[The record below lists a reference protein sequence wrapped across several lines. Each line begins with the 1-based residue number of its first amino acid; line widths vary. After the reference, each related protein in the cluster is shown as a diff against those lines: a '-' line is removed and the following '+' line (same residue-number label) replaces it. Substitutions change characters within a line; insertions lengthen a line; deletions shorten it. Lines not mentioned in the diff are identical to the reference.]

1 MEINIVSQLNCD
13 ITELSEQEMVEQNGG
28 LLIVNP
34 SIAADFA
41 SSFVEGFKTGF
52 GTWRSFV
59 EKNL

>member
-1 MEINIVSQLNCD
+1 METSVVYQFNSELA
-13 ITELSEQEMVEQNGG
+13 ELSEKELINLDGG
-28 LLIVNP
+28 LMIVNP

-52 GTWRSFV
+52 STWRSFV